1 MESEMKY
8 DERFKSINGLKW
20 LPWVGKNYN
29 KTGVLI
35 IAESHYGGE
44 TEFEADGSDNTD
56 EDFTREA
63 FVKEHVKGKNW
74 NMPNYLMRIICG
86 GGFSDED
93 EQRKEF
99 WENVAF
105 YNHVQKLMRLATRQ
119 RPSDEDFENGWD
131 VFPEVVKILKPDYCL
146 FIGLKASD
154 WFNKKMQEKGLSY
167 EPVYK
172 MEKINGVRPRR
183 FSLTVDGHKTEIT
196 GIKHTAQYFSW
207 NKWYNFLS
215 NKNNNWTEPLQRCCS
230 DHQ

>member
-20 LPWVGKNYN
+20 LPWVGKNYD

-35 IAESHYGGE
+35 VAESHYGGE

-74 NMPNYLMRIICG
+74 KMPNYLMRIICG
-86 GGFSDED
+86 GGFSDKD

-119 RPSDEDFENGWD
+119 RPSKEDFRNGWD
-131 VFPEVVKILKPDYCL
+131 VFSEVVKILKPDYCL
-146 FIGLKASD
+146 FIGLTASYS
-154 WFNKKMQEKGLSY
+154 FNIKMKEKGLSY
-167 EPVYK
+167 EPVFW
-172 MEKINGVRPRR
+172 MEKINRACPRR
-183 FSLTVDGHKTEIT
+183 FSLTVDGHKTEII
-196 GIKHTAQYFSW
+196 GIRHTSGRISP
-207 NKWYNFLS
+207 NKWHDFLCT
-215 NKNNNWTEPLQRCCS
+215 NWREPLKRCCPVS
-230 DHQ
+230 R

>member
-1 MESEMKY
+1 MEFEKKY
-8 DERFKSINGLKW
+8 DDRFKSIDGLTW
-20 LPWVGKNYN
+20 LPWCGKNYDKN
-29 KTGVLI
+29 RILI
-35 IAESHYGGE
+35 VAESHYGGE
-44 TEFEADGSDNTD
+44 TEFEADGSAKPDK
-56 EDFTREA
+56 EFTRR
-63 FVKEHVKGKNW
+63 FVSRHADGVNMWK
-74 NMPNYLMRIICG
+74 MPNNLMRAVWDGDCRV
-86 GGFSDED
+86 ER
-93 EQRKEF
+93 RKVF

-105 YNHVQKLMRLATRQ
+105 YNHVQKLMELATRQ

-196 GIKHTAQYFSW
+196 GIKHTSGYFSW
-207 NKWYNFLS
+207 KKWYDFLHE
-215 NKNNNWTEPLQRCCS
+215 NWIPLKRCRS
-230 DHQ
+230 KPQ

>member
-1 MESEMKY
+1 MESEKKY

-20 LPWVGKNYN
+20 LPWVGKNYD

-44 TEFEADGSDNTD
+44 TEFEADGSDNTK

-63 FVKEHVKGKNW
+63 FVKRHANGENMWK
-74 NMPNYLMRIICG
+74 MPNNLMRAVWQGDCSVG
-86 GGFSDED
+86 N
-93 EQRKEF
+93 RKIF

-105 YNHVQKLMRLATRQ
+105 YNQVQKLMELATWQ
-119 RPSDEDFENGWD
+119 RPSDEDFRNGWD

-146 FIGLKASD
+146 FVGLKASD

-183 FSLTVDGHKTEIT
+183 FTLTVDGHRTEIT
-196 GIKHTAQYFSW
+196 GIKHTSGYFSW
-207 NKWYNFLS
+207 KKWYDFLS
-215 NKNNNWTEPLQRCCS
+215 NKNNNWTEPLKRCCPKP
-230 DHQ
+230 Q